1 MHHHTWVV
9 VLAAGDGKRLA
20 GLTTDHRGRHV
31 PKQFCS
37 IHGGPSLFGLAL
49 ARARAL
55 VPQDRVCA
63 VVAKAHEHWWQ
74 PMAQEMQAGNLIV
87 QPRNRGTGNGVL
99 LALMHIL
106 KRDPQARLIFLPADH
121 HVLAEEKLIQAML
134 SAMADMPARS
144 REIFLLGIEP
154 DDADPELGY
163 IIPQKAAKHDAQGV
177 RHFIEKPSRAV
188 AGKLIEEGGLWNS
201 GVFAV
206 SGDRL
211 LELFQ
216 ERYPANVLGIK
227 SALEK
232 MADPISPSW
241 TLSFLYERI
250 AEVDFSHQILQF
262 HVGDLRVVPV
272 QHSGWTDLG
281 SSQRV
286 SDRVKLL
293 DDALLGARDVSKS
306 AVVCLDLADV
316 VIRADSGRQEALDQ
330 QPANAGIQNK
340 NLGNHIRRLVGVS
353 QNG

>member
-1 MHHHTWVV
+1 MDRQGRADSIKRSETGVSVDSKQENFMRNPTWAV

-20 GLTTDHRGRHV
+20 GLTTDHQGRHV

-37 IHGGPSLFGLAL
+37 LQGGPSLFGLAL

-55 VPQDRVCA
+55 VPEDRVCA

-74 PMAQEMQAGNLIV
+74 PTAQEMQAGNLIV

-99 LALMHIL
+99 LALTHIL

-121 HVLAEEKLIQAML
+121 HVLSEATLIQAML
-134 SAMADMPARS
+134 AALADMPARS

-163 IIPQKAAKHDAQGV
+163 IIPQKTAKHDAQGV

-188 AGKLIEEGGLWNS
+188 AGKLIQEGGLWNS

-216 ERYPANVLGIK
+216 ERFPANVFGIK
-227 SALEK
+227 SALDK

-241 TLSFLYERI
+241 ALNHLYERI
-250 AEVDFSHQILQF
+250 PEVDFSHQVLQF

-272 QHSGWTDLG
+272 PHCGWTDLG
-281 SSQRV
+281 TPARLSERVNRLSEAASSTSR
-286 SDRVKLL
+286 LL
-293 DDALLGARDVSKS
+293 SEAAF
-306 AVVCLDLADV
+306 LDLADV
-316 VIRADSGRQEALDQ
+316 TIRSDRSGRFVQA
-330 QPANAGIQNK
+330 A
-340 NLGNHIRRLVGVS
+340 S
-353 QNG
+353 

>member
-1 MHHHTWVV
+1 MHDHTWAV

-20 GLTTDHRGRHV
+20 RLTTDLRGRHV

-37 IHGGPSLFGLAL
+37 LHGGPSLFGLAL

-55 VPQDRVCA
+55 VPDDRVCA
-63 VVAKAHEHWWQ
+63 VVAKAHEHQWQ
-74 PMAQEMQAGNLIV
+74 AMVKQMQAGNLIV

-99 LALMHIL
+99 LALAHIL

-121 HVLAEEKLIQAML
+121 HVLAEEKLIQAMR
-134 SAMADMPARS
+134 SALAGMPARS

-163 IIPQKAAKHDAQGV
+163 IIPQQAAMPDAQGV

-188 AGKLIEEGGLWNS
+188 AGKLIQEGGLWNS

-206 SGDRL
+206 AGDRL

-216 ERYPANVLGIK
+216 ERFPANVLGIK
-227 SALEK
+227 TALDK
-232 MADPISPSW
+232 MADPINPSW
-241 TLSFLYERI
+241 ALNHLYERI
-250 AEVDFSHQILQF
+250 SDVDFSRHVLQF

-272 QHSGWTDLG
+272 PHCGWTDLG

-286 SDRVKLL
+286 SDRARLL
-293 DDALLGARDVSKS
+293 AGASLGTRDASGNPA
-306 AVVCLDLADV
+306 CLDLADAL
-316 VIRADSGRQEALDQ
+316 IRADSEERLAQ
-330 QPANAGIQNK
+330 QPAGAGMRYV
-340 NLGNHIRRLVGVS
+340 GSSIRRLVDVAR
-353 QNG
+353 NA

>member
-1 MHHHTWVV
+1 MALLKDSGPPWAEAVSLDCKQESFMHNHTWAV

-20 GLTTDHRGRHV
+20 GLTTDHQGRHV

-74 PMAQEMQAGNLIV
+74 PMSREMQAGNLIV

-99 LALMHIL
+99 LALTHIL
-106 KRDPQARLIFLPADH
+106 KRAPQARLIFLPADH
-121 HVLAEEKLIQAML
+121 HVLAEEKLIQTML
-134 SAMADMPARS
+134 SAMADMPVRS

-163 IIPQKAAKHDAQGV
+163 IIPQKTAKNDAQGV
-177 RHFIEKPSRAV
+177 RHFVEKPSRAV

-216 ERYPANVLGIK
+216 PRYSANVLGIK
-227 SALEK
+227 SAIDK

-241 TLSFLYERI
+241 ALGNLYERI
-250 AEVDFSHQILQF
+250 AEVDFSHHVLQF

-272 QHSGWTDLG
+272 PHCGWTDLG
-281 SSQRV
+281 SSQRI
-286 SDRVKLL
+286 SDRVNLL
-293 DDALLGARDVSKS
+293 AGAMLGIRDVSKTM
-306 AVVCLDLADV
+306 ACVDLADA
-316 VIRADSGRQEALDQ
+316 VIRADKGRQEALS
-330 QPANAGIQNK
+330 AAG
-340 NLGNHIRRLVGVS
+340 
-353 QNG
+353 

>member
-1 MHHHTWVV
+1 MHNHTWAV

-63 VVAKAHEHWWQ
+63 VVAKAHGHWWQ
-74 PMAQEMQAGNLIV
+74 PMSQKMQAGNLIV

-99 LALMHIL
+99 LALTHIL

-163 IIPQKAAKHDAQGV
+163 IIPQKAAKNDAQGV

-188 AGKLIEEGGLWNS
+188 ADKLIEEGGLWNS

-206 SGDRL
+206 TGGRL

-227 SALEK
+227 SALDK
-232 MADPISPSW
+232 MGNPLSPSW
-241 TLSFLYERI
+241 ALSFLYERI
-250 AEVDFSHQILQF
+250 AEVDFSHHVLQF

-272 QHSGWTDLG
+272 PHCGWTDLG

-286 SDRVKLL
+286 SDRVRLL
-293 DDALLGARDVSKS
+293 AGALPGTRDVPGS
-306 AVVCLDLADV
+306 AACLDLADAV
-316 VIRADSGRQEALDQ
+316 NR
-330 QPANAGIQNK
+330 AGIGGRPIGGGGHLHETNWLK
-340 NLGNHIRRLVGVS
+340 LASRS
-353 QNG
+353 T

>member
-1 MHHHTWVV
+1 MHNPTWAV

-37 IHGGPSLFGLAL
+37 VQGGPSLFGLAL

-55 VPQDRVCA
+55 VPEDRVCA
-63 VVAKAHEHWWQ
+63 VVAKAHEHWWK
-74 PMAQEMQAGNLIV
+74 PMAEEMQSGNLIV

-99 LALMHIL
+99 LALTHIL

-121 HVLAEEKLIQAML
+121 HVLSEATLIQAML

-144 REIFLLGIEP
+144 RDIFLLGIEP

-163 IIPQKAAKHDAQGV
+163 IIPQKTSKHDAQGV

-201 GVFAV
+201 GVFAA

-216 ERYPANVLGIK
+216 ARYPANVLGIK
-227 SALEK
+227 SALDK

-241 TLSFLYERI
+241 ALGNLYERI
-250 AEVDFSHQILQF
+250 AEVDFSRHVLQS
-262 HVGDLRVVPV
+262 HVGDLRVIPVP
-272 QHSGWTDLG
+272 HCGWSDLG
-281 SSQRV
+281 TPHRV
-286 SDRVKLL
+286 SERVNRLSET
-293 DDALLGARDVSKS
+293 APGSRQRSNETAF
-306 AVVCLDLADV
+306 LDLADA
-316 VIRADSGRQEALDQ
+316 VIRADTTERIAEV
-330 QPANAGIQNK
+330 
-340 NLGNHIRRLVGVS
+340 VG
-353 QNG
+353 

>member
-1 MHHHTWVV
+1 MRNPTWAV

-20 GLTTDHRGRHV
+20 GLTTDHQGRHV

-37 IHGGPSLFGLAL
+37 LQGGPSLFGLAL
-49 ARARAL
+49 ARARVL
-55 VPQDRVCA
+55 VPEDRVCA

-74 PMAQEMQAGNLIV
+74 PTAQTMQAGNLIV
-87 QPRNRGTGNGVL
+87 QPRNRGTGNGML
-99 LALMHIL
+99 LALTHIL

-121 HVLAEEKLIQAML
+121 HVLSEATLIQAML
-134 SAMADMPARS
+134 VALADMPARS

-163 IIPQKAAKHDAQGV
+163 IIPQKTAKHDAQGV

-188 AGKLIEEGGLWNS
+188 AGKLIQEGGLWNS

-216 ERYPANVLGIK
+216 ERFPANVFGIK
-227 SALEK
+227 SAQDK

-241 TLSFLYERI
+241 ALNHLYERI
-250 AEVDFSHQILQF
+250 PEVDFSHQVLQF

-272 QHSGWTDLG
+272 PHCGWTDLG
-281 SSQRV
+281 TPARV
-286 SDRVKLL
+286 SERVNRLCETEASTRQL
-293 DDALLGARDVSKS
+293 SNETAF
-306 AVVCLDLADV
+306 LDLADAV
-316 VIRADSGRQEALDQ
+316 NRADLTERIAET
-330 QPANAGIQNK
+330 AG
-340 NLGNHIRRLVGVS
+340 
-353 QNG
+353 